1 MLSWGFSDYKYMIYD
16 LICLFSQVKTAYIWN
31 ISALRMSKHSETSL
45 HLGKN
50 ELLEALI
57 SNNLFV
63 SLLLADLCVV
73 LLEAV
78 SPLAQSNW
86 TSDNIWEETLKAL

>member
-1 MLSWGFSDYKYMIYD
+1 MIYD
-16 LICLFSQVKTAYIWN
+16 LICLFTQGETAYIWN
-31 ISALRMSKHSETSL
+31 ISVLRMSKHSEASL

-57 SNNLFV
+57 SYNLFV
-63 SLLLADLCVV
+63 PLLLADLCVV

-78 SPLAQSNW
+78 TPLAQCN
-86 TSDNIWEETLKAL
+86 